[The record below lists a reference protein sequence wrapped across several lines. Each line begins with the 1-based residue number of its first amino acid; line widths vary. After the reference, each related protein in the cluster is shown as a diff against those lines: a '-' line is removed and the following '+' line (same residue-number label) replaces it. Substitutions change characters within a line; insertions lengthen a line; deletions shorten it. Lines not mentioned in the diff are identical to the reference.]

1 MSVGIVDGEVLLD
14 LNYGEDSAAEVDFN
28 VVMTQSGRIVE
39 VQGTAE
45 GRPFSREEMEQLL
58 NLAEKGIFELMDIQK
73 ALLMEDLS
81 KKFGDNKW
89 HSGWFWQV
97 TINTRSGNQGAHSPP
112 GLSGPGPGEVG
123 ICPVEEDGKRFT
135 PMPGKSGGN
144 RQKARGMGIGR

>member
-1 MSVGIVDGEVLLD
+1 VETCFRTRVRFPP
-14 LNYGEDSAAEVDFN
+14 AAEVDFN

-81 KKFGDNKW
+81 KKFG
-89 HSGWFWQV
+89 GQ
-97 TINTRSGNQGAHSPP
+97 
-112 GLSGPGPGEVG
+112 
-123 ICPVEEDGKRFT
+123 
-135 PMPGKSGGN
+135 
-144 RQKARGMGIGR
+144 